1 LLFQI
6 EKYVIINQPD
16 LRTGA
21 EAAGFKDSAR
31 LAELVK
37 SIPKVSKGGGAS
49 DDGSKPKKGKTP
61 GKKKLTKKNTLKP

>member
-61 GKKKLTKKNTLKP
+61 GKKKPIKKNMLKP

>member
-1 LLFQI
+1 MEQS
-6 EKYVIINQPD
+6 VINQPD

-37 SIPKVSKGGGAS
+37 SIPKVSKSGGAS
-49 DDGSKPKKGKTP
+49 DGGSNPKKDTAP
-61 GKKKLTKKNTLKP
+61 VKKNRTKKNMVKP